1 MKKKLLK
8 PPKNKEILIVPS
20 YQKTKSICIKL
31 KHILGAHQPGFFNP
45 GVALKFLILEKLSL
59 EKRVIFVDID
69 KINLSLNLKTAQD
82 NLAVSFQKD
91 STLFDSPNPSKKK
104 WINFFRELK
113 FKLEKRKISEKIIG
127 NIDDFKEIIL
137 TNKKKKLK
145 KVLADSFLKFYGL
158 NFNYSYLSDEL
169 NSKDYKDFWLK
180 IYKNCEQF
188 QKVFNNALDNYK
200 QEFKFRFKNFPF
212 PRLKKDELPFW
223 IVKNHKRFK
232 LFKKDLRV
240 EDFDREII
248 FPRAS
253 TLTIFLRLYRSDCFI
268 HGVGGKNYEWVN
280 DRIIEDFFKR
290 KPPFY
295 LIISGTF
302 LSEGIATR
310 DIPFFFLSP
319 NYLKNQ
325 LNLFLRRE
333 DEEKQNK
340 SRCLAS

>member
-8 PPKNKEILIVPS
+8 PPKNKEILIIPS
-20 YQKTKSICIKL
+20 CQKIKSICAKS
-31 KHILGAHQPGFFNP
+31 KQILSAHQPGFFNP
-45 GVALKFLILEKLSL
+45 GVALKFLILEKFSS
-59 EKRVIFVDID
+59 EKKIIFVDTD
-69 KINLSLNLKTAQD
+69 KIDLSLNLNTVQD
-82 NLAVSFQKD
+82 NLSVSFQKNY
-91 STLFDSPNPSKKK
+91 TLFYLPNPSKKE

-113 FKLEKRKISEKIIG
+113 FKLEKRKISGKIIG
-127 NIDDFKEIIL
+127 NIDNFKEIIL
-137 TNKKKKLK
+137 ADKRKQLK
-145 KVLADSFLKFYGL
+145 KVLADSFLKFYRL

-169 NSKDYKDFWLK
+169 NLKDYKDFWLK

-188 QKVFNNALDNYK
+188 QKVFNKALDDYK

-212 PRLKKDELPFW
+212 PKLKKDELPFW
-223 IVKNHKRFK
+223 IIKNNKRLK
-232 LFKKDLRV
+232 LFKNDLRV

-302 LSEGIATR
+302 LPEGIATR
-310 DIPFFFLSP
+310 DIPFFFFSP

-325 LNLFLRRE
+325 LSLFLRRE
-333 DEEKQNK
+333 DEEK
-340 SRCLAS
+340 